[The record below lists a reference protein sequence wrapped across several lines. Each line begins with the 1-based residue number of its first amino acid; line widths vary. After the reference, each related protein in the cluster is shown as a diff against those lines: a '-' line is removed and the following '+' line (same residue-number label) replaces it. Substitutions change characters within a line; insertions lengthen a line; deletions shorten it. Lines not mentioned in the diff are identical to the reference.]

1 VESPSQYPVRRPYAP
16 DQALPLVSRLS
27 RGLLLLCFEGLLAVA
42 AYHDDGQEAA
52 DDGGAEDD
60 EDDGDADGPDAREEE
75 GVEEVVVVD
84 EWLRLLVGVQRVCMA
99 EVCTMKS
106 VQMV

>member
-1 VESPSQYPVRRPYAP
+1 MKWVGFS
-16 DQALPLVSRLS
+16 LPKRSS
-27 RGLLLLCFEGLLAVA
+27 LLLPCLHSSCLGSFLAITP
-42 AYHDDGQEAA
+42 YHDHREKAA
-52 DDGGAEDD
+52 DNGGAKYNEDD
-60 EDDGDADGPDAREEE
+60 RDTDGPLAWQEQ